1 MEETIKAV
9 GYARFSSSMQREESI
24 TAQKRYMM
32 MYAKRN
38 NMEVIDW
45 YCDEAKSAKTVN
57 RPAFQKMINDAKNNP
72 EFKAVL
78 VHKTDRFSRNLSD
91 SIQYKKLLEEYG
103 VQVIFVNERFEN
115 NPESHLLYHIM
126 GSVNQFYNE
135 NLAREVMKGL
145 KENAYQCKFTGGR
158 PPLGYD
164 VDKDLKLVINEKEA
178 EAVRLIFEMSA
189 EGYGYGE
196 TIDKLNILGYKTKK
210 GLPFVKNS
218 LYEILRNEKYK
229 GTYIFNRSCS
239 ANSLNKRNNHRRKP
253 EEEIIRIE
261 NGCPAIVSSGL
272 WHRANAVKKA
282 TRSSYTNAK
291 NTYLLTGLIHCGE
304 CGGKFHGNVRYNK
317 NNTNLV
323 YRCSS
328 KKNKR
333 KCESK
338 EIRCEYLDSFVID
351 KFVEFFFNDD
361 NIKVITKQLNEQYN
375 KSCISDLEYNEA
387 KSTLKILE
395 KSRNNLIEAI
405 AKTGIN
411 DIMSDKIKEYEEQI
425 KKTAEFMQSVF
436 MSPVFRIYTSPDML
450 GVEIGAALKNVIALA
465 AGTADGL
472 GCGDNTKAALIT
484 RGIAEIARLGIA
496 MGGKQQTFY
505 GLSGIG
511 DLIVTCAS
519 MHSRNRRAGIL
530 IGKGYTMDE
539 AMKEVQM
546 VVEGVY
552 SAKAGLLLAQKYGC
566 DMPIVSQVNQV
577 LFDGKSPKEALADLM
592 MRDPRIES
600 SDLPWEG

>member
-395 KSRNNLIEAI
+395 KSRNNLVEAI

-425 KKTAEFMQSVF
+425 KKTGEFIQKYEKQKIDRVITEDEVREQINHLKDYFYNPKNLIRTKYVLSQYIDRIDISNENVQVQF
-436 MSPVFRIYTSPDML
+436 KVSMSPS
-450 GVEIGAALKNVIALA
+450 
-465 AGTADGL
+465 
-472 GCGDNTKAALIT
+472 DNTD
-484 RGIAEIARLGIA
+484 
-496 MGGKQQTFY
+496 
-505 GLSGIG
+505 G
-511 DLIVTCAS
+511 DCFCVHTEMIK
-519 MHSRNRRAGIL
+519 R
-530 IGKGYTMDE
+530 
-539 AMKEVQM
+539 
-546 VVEGVY
+546 
-552 SAKAGLLLAQKYGC
+552 KY
-566 DMPIVSQVNQV
+566 
-577 LFDGKSPKEALADLM
+577 LFDYVCEKVDFEQWNIEKMNKSETEHRKGA
-592 MRDPRIES
+592 
-600 SDLPWEG
+600 

>member
-1 MEETIKAV
+1 MNEKIKVV

-57 RPAFQKMINDAKNNP
+57 RPEFQRMINDAKNNP

-103 VQVIFVNERFEN
+103 VQVIFVNERFED

-218 LYEILRNEKYK
+218 LYEILKNEKYK

-239 ANSLNKRNNHRRKP
+239 ANALNKRNNHRRKP

-282 TRSSYTNAK
+282 TRSSFTNAK

-304 CGGKFHGNVRYNK
+304 CGGKFHGNIRYNK

-323 YRCSS
+323 YRCSA

-361 NIKVITKQLNEQYN
+361 NIKVITKQLNEQYS

-395 KSRNNLIEAI
+395 KSRNNLVEAI

-425 KKTAEFMQSVF
+425 KKTAEFIQKYEKQKIDRVIPEDEVREQINHLKDYFYNPKNIIRTKFVLSQYIDRIDISNENVQVHF
-436 MSPVFRIYTSPDML
+436 KVSMSPSGNT
-450 GVEIGAALKNVIALA
+450 
-465 AGTADGL
+465 DGD
-472 GCGDNTKAALIT
+472 CFCVHTETIK
-484 RGIAEIARLGIA
+484 R
-496 MGGKQQTFY
+496 
-505 GLSGIG
+505 
-511 DLIVTCAS
+511 
-519 MHSRNRRAGIL
+519 
-530 IGKGYTMDE
+530 
-539 AMKEVQM
+539 
-546 VVEGVY
+546 
-552 SAKAGLLLAQKYGC
+552 KY
-566 DMPIVSQVNQV
+566 
-577 LFDGKSPKEALADLM
+577 LFDYVCEKVDFEQWNIEKLNKSETEHRKGA
-592 MRDPRIES
+592 
-600 SDLPWEG
+600 

>member
-1 MEETIKAV
+1 
-9 GYARFSSSMQREESI
+9 MQREESI

-91 SIQYKKLLEEYG
+91 SIQYKKILEEYG
-103 VQVIFVNERFEN
+103 VQVIFVNERFED

-145 KENAYQCKFTGGR
+145 KGNAYQCKFTGGR

-282 TRSSYTNAK
+282 TRSSFTNAK
-291 NTYLLTGLIHCGE
+291 NTFLLTGLIHCGE
-304 CGGKFHGNVRYNK
+304 CGGKFHGNIRYNK

-323 YRCSS
+323 YRCSA

-395 KSRNNLIEAI
+395 KSRNNLVEAI

-425 KKTAEFMQSVF
+425 KKTAEFIQKYEKQKIDRVITEDEIREQINHLKDYFYNPKNLIRTKYVLSQYIDRIDISNENVQVHF
-436 MSPVFRIYTSPDML
+436 KVSMSPS
-450 GVEIGAALKNVIALA
+450 
-465 AGTADGL
+465 
-472 GCGDNTKAALIT
+472 DNTD
-484 RGIAEIARLGIA
+484 
-496 MGGKQQTFY
+496 
-505 GLSGIG
+505 G
-511 DLIVTCAS
+511 DCFCVHTEMIK
-519 MHSRNRRAGIL
+519 R
-530 IGKGYTMDE
+530 
-539 AMKEVQM
+539 
-546 VVEGVY
+546 
-552 SAKAGLLLAQKYGC
+552 KY
-566 DMPIVSQVNQV
+566 
-577 LFDGKSPKEALADLM
+577 LFDYVCEKVNFEQWNIEKLNKSETEHRKGA
-592 MRDPRIES
+592 
-600 SDLPWEG
+600 

>member
-1 MEETIKAV
+1 
-9 GYARFSSSMQREESI
+9 
-24 TAQKRYMM
+24 
-32 MYAKRN
+32 
-38 NMEVIDW
+38 
-45 YCDEAKSAKTVN
+45 
-57 RPAFQKMINDAKNNP
+57 
-72 EFKAVL
+72 
-78 VHKTDRFSRNLSD
+78 
-91 SIQYKKLLEEYG
+91 
-103 VQVIFVNERFEN
+103 
-115 NPESHLLYHIM
+115 
-126 GSVNQFYNE
+126 
-135 NLAREVMKGL
+135 
-145 KENAYQCKFTGGR
+145 
-158 PPLGYD
+158 
-164 VDKDLKLVINEKEA
+164 
-178 EAVRLIFEMSA
+178 MSA

-210 GLPFVKNS
+210 GLQFVKNS

-291 NTYLLTGLIHCGE
+291 NTYLLTGLIRCGE
-304 CGGKFHGNVRYNK
+304 CGGKFHGNIRYNK

-323 YRCSS
+323 YRCST

-361 NIKVITKQLNEQYN
+361 NIKVITKQLNEQYS

-395 KSRNNLIEAI
+395 KSRNNLVEAI

-425 KKTAEFMQSVF
+425 KKTAEFIQKYEKQKIDRVITEDEIREQINHLKDYFYNPKNLIRTKYVLSQYIDRIDISNENVQVKF
-436 MSPVFRIYTSPDML
+436 KVSMSPS
-450 GVEIGAALKNVIALA
+450 
-465 AGTADGL
+465 
-472 GCGDNTKAALIT
+472 DNTD
-484 RGIAEIARLGIA
+484 
-496 MGGKQQTFY
+496 
-505 GLSGIG
+505 G
-511 DLIVTCAS
+511 DCFCVHTEMIK
-519 MHSRNRRAGIL
+519 R
-530 IGKGYTMDE
+530 
-539 AMKEVQM
+539 
-546 VVEGVY
+546 
-552 SAKAGLLLAQKYGC
+552 KY
-566 DMPIVSQVNQV
+566 
-577 LFDGKSPKEALADLM
+577 LFDYVCEKVDFEQWNIEKLNKSETEHRKGA
-592 MRDPRIES
+592 
-600 SDLPWEG
+600 

>member
-1 MEETIKAV
+1 
-9 GYARFSSSMQREESI
+9 
-24 TAQKRYMM
+24 MM

-57 RPAFQKMINDAKNNP
+57 RPEFQRMINDAKNNP

-91 SIQYKKLLEEYG
+91 SIQYKKILEEYG

-164 VDKDLKLVINEKEA
+164 VDKDLKLVINEKES

-210 GLPFVKNS
+210 GLPVVKNS

-361 NIKVITKQLNEQYN
+361 NIKVITKQLNEQYS

-395 KSRNNLIEAI
+395 KSRNNLVEAI

-425 KKTAEFMQSVF
+425 KKTAEFIQKYEKQKVDRVITEDEIREQINHLKDYFYNPKNLIRTKYVLSQYIDRIDISNENVQVQF
-436 MSPVFRIYTSPDML
+436 KVSMSPS
-450 GVEIGAALKNVIALA
+450 
-465 AGTADGL
+465 
-472 GCGDNTKAALIT
+472 DNTD
-484 RGIAEIARLGIA
+484 
-496 MGGKQQTFY
+496 
-505 GLSGIG
+505 G
-511 DLIVTCAS
+511 DCFCVHTEMIK
-519 MHSRNRRAGIL
+519 R
-530 IGKGYTMDE
+530 
-539 AMKEVQM
+539 
-546 VVEGVY
+546 
-552 SAKAGLLLAQKYGC
+552 KY
-566 DMPIVSQVNQV
+566 
-577 LFDGKSPKEALADLM
+577 LFDYVCEKVDFEQWNIEKLNKS
-592 MRDPRIES
+592 ES
-600 SDLPWEG
+600 EHRKGA